1 MLSLLPLLPLVLQYV
16 FVVVDEVVVVVAVA
30 TSGVCAV
37 LLQAGPWILSSSS
50 GKNINILVDNGQ

>member
-1 MLSLLPLLPLVLQYV
+1 MLLLLLPLVLQYV

-30 TSGVCAV
+30 TSGVFAV
-37 LLQAGPWILSSSS
+37 LLQAGPWILFSSS